1 MKRAIG
7 VTGLTSLLAF
17 ALLAGCVTVN
27 VYFPAAEAQ
36 KAADKIIDA
45 VTGGAG
51 SPASQAPQS
60 RPQAA
65 PAAQPPSADRS
76 ALAGPRSVLLAAT
89 GRVLQLLVPAAA
101 AQERANLDISTPQI
115 RAIIA
120 SMHQRF
126 QHLKPFFAS
135 GAVGVTAQGTIAVR
149 DAGSV
154 PLAQRATLLRL
165 VAEQNRDIS
174 LLYGEIARAN
184 GHPEWESDIRSVF
197 AKRWMAHA
205 RQNGWYYR
213 DSGGNWQHN

>member
-7 VTGLTSLLAF
+7 VTSLTSLMAF

-45 VTGGAG
+45 VTGGTG
-51 SPASQAPQS
+51 SPAPQGPQS
-60 RPQAA
+60 RPQTA

-76 ALAGPRSVLLAAT
+76 AFAAAGSALLAAS
-89 GRVLQLLVPAAA
+89 GRVLALLVPTAA
-101 AQERANLDISTPQI
+101 AQEKANLDISTPQI
-115 RAIIA
+115 RAIIE

-126 QHLKPFFAS
+126 QHLKPFFVS
-135 GAVGVTAQGTIAVR
+135 GAVGTTAQGAIAVR

-154 PLAQRATLLRL
+154 PLAERAMLLQL
-165 VAEQNRDIS
+165 VAQQNRDLS
-174 LLYGEIARAN
+174 LLYSEIAKAN
-184 GHPEWESDIRSVF
+184 GHPEWASDIRIVF
-197 AKRWMAHA
+197 ARRWMAHA